1 MRINSRVYWH
11 QMWKRL
17 CETGLGLRGRYKSA
31 FYLQYCF
38 FVDNSNDP
46 SISNYWFGSRM
57 IRRIRQIEK
66 GVIVFDLLCFPL
78 QQNMPTSIYVPIYTN
93 YIQFPCLVKVKKNH
107 CKNRVQTILLNVGSI
122 FIALL
127 LCSLRLWRDVH
138 SDEEWITVL
147 ESKLIEIY

>member
-1 MRINSRVYWH
+1 MRIR
-11 QMWKRL
+11 R
-17 CETGLGLRGRYKSA
+17 CETGLALRGRYKSA

-93 YIQFPCLVKVKKNH
+93 YIQFPCLVKVKKTTA
-107 CKNRVQTILLNVGSI
+107 KTVYKQSYSTSDPS
-122 FIALL
+122 
-127 LCSLRLWRDVH
+127 SLPYSSV
-138 SDEEWITVL
+138 V
-147 ESKLIEIY
+147 